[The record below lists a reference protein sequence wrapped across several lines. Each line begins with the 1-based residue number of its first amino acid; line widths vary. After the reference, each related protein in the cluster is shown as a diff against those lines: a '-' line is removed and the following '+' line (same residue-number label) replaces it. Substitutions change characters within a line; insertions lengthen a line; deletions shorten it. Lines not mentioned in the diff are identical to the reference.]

1 MMNQKQILLFLKK
14 MIKIMQIFGEN
25 TILKMQN
32 YKFYVRIVIYEKV
45 KNKKL
50 IFKYYF
56 VFKNLNNEKTFYLK
70 REW

>member
-1 MMNQKQILLFLKK
+1 